1 MNLPGTF
8 ASGQGTGPGG
18 AGTTVAVG
26 AGVASGDPARFGV
39 GPTSWLGILGSMQ
52 VRVAQ
57 AHAGPLAAG
66 PHKQR
71 VVLGTLLCRA
81 NQVVSVDALSEALWG
96 DAPPRTAGK
105 NIQVLISM
113 LRKGLSGRADGAGA
127 ASAGPGAE
135 AESDIRL
142 LHRHTGYLIEIA
154 PGQLDALEF
163 LQLVQAGRAAER
175 AGDVAGAARALGTA
189 VALWRGPMLPELASV
204 PIIATQ
210 ARRLREQYLDAYE
223 GWAEAELAL
232 GHHAALV
239 DGLNELA
246 RRHPFRERLRS
257 AQMLALYRCGR
268 RAEALAQYETMRQ
281 MLARELGLAPS
292 PVLARLYAALLAG
305 DSGQAER
312 PGPVLEGERER
323 AEPGRTEQVPP
334 EPPATAE
341 RARVRLP
348 RELTD
353 FTGRHAATAALL
365 AVLGDD
371 GGGNRVAVLSGP
383 AGVGKSAL
391 AVHCAHR
398 LADQYPHGRVAARLR
413 GPDGAALSISEV
425 LGDLLHAVAPDA
437 DPPRG
442 LDDRAAA
449 LREHTGQ
456 RRMLFVLDDAV
467 TEVQVRHVLWAI
479 GDSAALIT
487 SRRRLAGL
495 EGASQQVLGPLREP
509 EAVELLGRLIGPAR
523 LAADPDA
530 ARRIA
535 AACGG
540 LPLAVRI
547 AGAKLAGL
555 RHLPLA
561 RFAERLADDRRL
573 LEELTAGDLRIRPAL
588 ALAHQDLPPGD
599 QAVLASLA
607 GAPGLCFTGGEA
619 AVLLGTALAQA
630 EAAIERL
637 MESHLVEALAM
648 PDEPGPAG
656 QGGGE
661 DDSDL
666 RLFRALFEASEEDDV
681 FAQCAEPRYRLLP
694 LIRVFVREGYAR

>member
-1 MNLPGTF
+1 MRSAAL
-8 ASGQGTGPGG
+8 A
-18 AGTTVAVG
+18 
-26 AGVASGDPARFGV
+26 AR
-39 GPTSWLGILGSMQ
+39 
-52 VRVAQ
+52 
-57 AHAGPLAAG
+57 PLAAG

-113 LRKGLSGRADGAGA
+113 LRKGLGGRPEDPARDAD
-127 ASAGPGAE
+127 SE
-135 AESDIRL
+135 ITL
-142 LHRHTGYLIEIA
+142 THRHAGYVIEIG
-154 PGQLDALEF
+154 PRQLDALEF
-163 LQLVQAGRAAER
+163 QEHVQAGRVAER

-189 VALWRGPMLPELASV
+189 VSLWRGPMLPELATV

-223 GWAEAELAL
+223 SWAEAELAL
-232 GHHAALV
+232 GHHAALL

-257 AQMLALYRCGR
+257 AQMLALYRSGR

-281 MLARELGLAPS
+281 LLARELGLAPS
-292 PVLARLYAALLAG
+292 PVLARLYASLIAGEAAAAEQPAAL
-305 DSGQAER
+305 E
-312 PGPVLEGERER
+312 PPRER
-323 AEPGRTEQVPP
+323 AALVREEPQAP
-334 EPPATAE
+334 AE

-353 FTGRHAATAALL
+353 FTGRRSATAALL
-365 AVLGDD
+365 EVLGD

-398 LADQYPHGRVAARLR
+398 LADQYPHARVMARLR
-413 GPDGAALSISEV
+413 GPDGTALSISEV
-425 LGDLLHAVAPDA
+425 LGDLLHALVPDA
-437 DPPRG
+437 EAPRG
-442 LDDRAAA
+442 LDDRAGA
-449 LREHTGQ
+449 LRERTAQ

-487 SRRRLAGL
+487 SRRRLTGL
-495 EGASQQVLGPLREP
+495 EGATQHALGPLREP

-523 LAADPDA
+523 LAADPDS

-561 RFAERLADDRRL
+561 RFAERLADDGRL

-588 ALAHQDLPPGD
+588 ALAHQDLSPGD

-607 GAPGLCFTGGEA
+607 GAPGVCFTGGEA
-619 AVLLGTALAQA
+619 AALLGTALPQA
-630 EAAIERL
+630 ESAIERL
-637 MESHLVEALAM
+637 IEAHLVEALPM
-648 PDEPGPAG
+648 PDLGPATAVPDDLSELDG
-656 QGGGE
+656 LGRFGGG
-661 DDSDL
+661 SGSGFGGSGGPFSL
-666 RLFRALFEASEEDDV
+666 SALSELSEEEDDV
-681 FAQCAEPRYRLLP
+681 FAQTAEPLYRLLP